1 MSYDNAKDRDMILYN
16 IPNFDN
22 IFRSFLSVFMAL
34 NLASWSKQ
42 MYMHMDASGYFAAFF
57 YIFIIFTGAFF
68 SLNLFLAAILNVFTE
83 MDKKIKAYETLQ
95 KSKDRILHGL
105 VKGIFNKFIPYLED
119 EIRLKINK
127 AL

>member
-1 MSYDNAKDRDMILYN
+1 MILYN

-95 KSKDRILHGL
+95 KSKDRIMNGL
-105 VKGIFNKFIPYLED
+105 VKGIFNKFIPNLED